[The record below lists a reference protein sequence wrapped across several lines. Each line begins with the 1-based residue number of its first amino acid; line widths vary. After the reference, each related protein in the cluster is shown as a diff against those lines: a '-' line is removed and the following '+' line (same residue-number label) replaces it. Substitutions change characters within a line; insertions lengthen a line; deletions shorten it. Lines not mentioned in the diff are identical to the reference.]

1 MRPENKWKHISQS
14 DEDLKKVAKCLYNN
28 EIFSNLHL
36 REYDSIESHFMC
48 MILMSPK
55 EPQAPQA
62 KSGENQSLVD
72 RRDNKIYDLIQLQK
86 DQEQYEKDMVDY
98 PFELEDYDVWCKD
111 TGFIYEYYSA
121 GQSPMAING
130 KPVFFSMR
138 IMCKEDTK
146 KMLEFYDQYKEIR
159 ENADNF

>member
-1 MRPENKWKHISQS
+1 MRPENKWKHTSQS
-14 DEDLKKVAKCLYNN
+14 DEELKKIAKDLYNN

-36 REYDSIESHFMC
+36 NEYDSLESHFMC
-48 MILMSPK
+48 MLFMAPK
-55 EPQAPQA
+55 QPQAPQA
-62 KSGENQSLVD
+62 KSGENQSIID

-98 PFELEDYDVWCKD
+98 PFELEDYQAWLKEL
-111 TGFIYEYYSA
+111 GFIYEYYTA

-138 IMCKEDTK
+138 LMCKEDTK
-146 KMLEFYDQYKEIR
+146 KMLEFYNQYKEIR
-159 ENADNF
+159 ETADNF